1 MVKHAILLDLV
12 TSVWNANPMSNGA
25 GMDCGWGGTFP
36 VFRGAS
42 IDEIVNSLTAFVRDS
57 SPEQIRAWNNSIPL
71 VQFEA
76 GKVVDIQPL
85 AQDYSA
91 IFEYKMPFSAQR
103 ADVVLLV
110 SGAIL
115 VIELKGD
122 GNARAEHLEQVADYA
137 RNIYSNHALCG
148 KDGPRV
154 HAIVVSY
161 GLRGVESRDHWI
173 TTTNVDKLREEIVR
187 FDRPAEARAINL
199 QDFLNPANHQPAPSL
214 VQAVRA
220 YFSKQQLPRIKRI
233 DEVTGG
239 ALKAVISEIKDA
251 YSLRRRK
258 LILVGGVP
266 GAGKTY
272 VGLQVAHE
280 HFLDEISE
288 VMESGVKP
296 TAPAVFLSGNKPL
309 VDVLQYEMR
318 QAGGDGKVFVQNVKS
333 FVEKY
338 SGRKYSS
345 PPHHVMIF
353 DEAQRA
359 WDAKRVQS
367 QHDDPT
373 AVSEPESFVQFAGR
387 VPGWSAVIAL
397 IGEGQE
403 IYTGEEGGM
412 DLWAK
417 AALSGGGSWD
427 VVGPSK
433 YQECFTKLGLSYTID
448 ENLFLSRS
456 VRFHFASGLSKW
468 AEGVVS
474 GDVPSDALA
483 ALAEVLRTQGY
494 QLRITRNLPRAKRFL
509 QEKYQHQPEARFGLL
524 TGGRDKGLV
533 DMDISKVDTRTFRAG
548 PWYADPE
555 SSPSSCRRLFDAVT
569 EFSAQG
575 LELDHALLAW
585 GTDFIRKGGT
595 WDDSLAM
602 KYQKKGSVAN
612 PLQLRKNAYRV
623 LLTRGREGV
632 LICLPQQLRELDETY
647 EFLVGSGCEILPD

>member
-1 MVKHAILLDLV
+1 MNNEV
-12 TSVWNANPMSNGA
+12 TDS
-25 GMDCGWGGTFP
+25 DECGWGGDFKALC
-36 VFRGAS
+36 GAS
-42 IDEIVNSLTAFVRDS
+42 LSEIVNALTAFVRDA

-71 VQFEA
+71 VQVEA
-76 GKVVDIQPL
+76 GKVTDVKPL
-85 AQDYSA
+85 ACDYGA
-91 IFEYKMPFSAQR
+91 IFEYKMPFGAQR
-103 ADVVLLV
+103 ADVILLI

-122 GNARAEHLEQVADYA
+122 GNYRAEHREQVADYA
-137 RNIYSNHALCG
+137 RNIFSNHALCG
-148 KDGPRV
+148 NDGPRV
-154 HAIVVSY
+154 HALVVSY
-161 GLRGVESRDHWI
+161 GMKGMESRDHWM
-173 TTTNVDKLREEIVR
+173 TTTNIDSLHAEIVR
-187 FDRPAEARAINL
+187 FDRPGEARPIAL
-199 QDFLNPANHQPAPSL
+199 ADFLNPNNHQPAPSL

-220 YFSKQQLPRIKRI
+220 YFSKRELPRIKRI

-239 ALKAVISEIKDA
+239 ALKAVITEIKDA
-251 YSLRRRK
+251 YSLKRRK

-280 HFLDEISE
+280 HFLDELSE
-288 VMESGVKP
+288 VMESGAKP

-309 VDVLQYEMR
+309 VEVLQYEMR

-338 SGRKYSS
+338 SGKKYSS
-345 PPHHVMIF
+345 PPHHVLIF

-367 QHDDPT
+367 QHNDST
-373 AVSEPESFVQFAGR
+373 AVSEPESFVRFAGR

-397 IGEGQE
+397 IGDGQE

-412 DLWAK
+412 ELWAQ
-417 AALSGGGSWD
+417 AALSGGGGWD
-427 VVGPSK
+427 VVGPMK
-433 YQECFTKLGLSYTID
+433 YESYFSKLGVNYTAD
-448 ENLFLSRS
+448 DNLYLAKS
-456 VRFHFASGLSKW
+456 VRFHFAAGLSKW
-468 AEGVVS
+468 ASGVVG
-474 GDVPSDALA
+474 GDIPLDQLA
-483 ALAEVLRTQGY
+483 ALADKLRVQGY
-494 QLRITRNLPRAKRFL
+494 QLRITRNLPRAKLFL
-509 QEKYQHQPEARFGLL
+509 HEKYRYQPEARFGVL

-533 DMDISKVDTRTFRAG
+533 DMDISKVNTRTFRAG

-555 SSPSSCRRLFDAVT
+555 SSPSSCRRLNDAVT

-585 GTDFIRKGGT
+585 GTDFIRLNGK

-602 KYQKKGSVAN
+602 KYQKKGSVSN
-612 PLQLRKNAYRV
+612 PLQLRENAYRV

-632 LICLPQQLRELDETY
+632 LVCLPHQLRELDETY
-647 EFLVGSGCEILPD
+647 EYLLKAGCQILPD

>member
-1 MVKHAILLDLV
+1 V
-12 TSVWNANPMSNGA
+12 
-25 GMDCGWGGTFP
+25 
-36 VFRGAS
+36 
-42 IDEIVNSLTAFVRDS
+42 
-57 SPEQIRAWNNSIPL
+57 
-71 VQFEA
+71 
-76 GKVVDIQPL
+76 
-85 AQDYSA
+85 
-91 IFEYKMPFSAQR
+91 
-103 ADVVLLV
+103 
-110 SGAIL
+110 
-115 VIELKGD
+115 
-122 GNARAEHLEQVADYA
+122 
-137 RNIYSNHALCG
+137 HAL
-148 KDGPRV
+148 
-154 HAIVVSY
+154 VVSY
-161 GLRGVESRDHWI
+161 GLRGAESRDHWI
-173 TTTNVDKLREEIVR
+173 TTTNIDKLHEEIAR
-187 FDRPAEARAINL
+187 FDRPAEARPLAMK
-199 QDFLNPANHQPAPSL
+199 DFLDLANHQPAPSL

-220 YFSKQQLPRIKRI
+220 YFAKKELPRIKRI

-239 ALKAVISEIKDA
+239 ALKAVIAEIKDA
-251 YSLRRRK
+251 YSLKRRK

-280 HFLDEISE
+280 HFLDELSV
-288 VMESGVKP
+288 VMESGAKP

-309 VDVLQYEMR
+309 VEVLQYEMR

-338 SGRKYSS
+338 SSRKHSS

-359 WDAKRVQS
+359 WDAKRVQDKHGDHS
-367 QHDDPT
+367 

-412 DLWAK
+412 ELWAQ
-417 AALSGGGSWD
+417 AALSGGGQWD
-427 VVGPSK
+427 VVGPAK
-433 YQECFTKLGLSYTID
+433 YEEYFARLGVNYSSD
-448 ENLFLSRS
+448 DNLYLSRS
-456 VRFHFASGLSKW
+456 VRFHFAAGLSKW

-474 GDVPSDALA
+474 GDVPADALA
-483 ALAEVLRTQGY
+483 AIADGLRKQGY

-509 QEKYQHQPEARFGLL
+509 QEKYQDLPEARFGLL

-533 DMDISKVDTRTFRAG
+533 DMDINKVDTRTFRAG

-555 SSPSSCRRLFDAVT
+555 SSASSCRRLFDAVT

-585 GTDFIRKGGT
+585 GTDFIRKEAR

-602 KYQKKGSVAN
+602 KYQKKGSVVN

-632 LICLPQQLRELDETY
+632 LICLPQQLSELDETY
-647 EFLVGSGCEILPD
+647 DFLVSAGCEVLPLT

>member
-1 MVKHAILLDLV
+1 
-12 TSVWNANPMSNGA
+12 MSNSVIDSA
-25 GMDCGWGGTFP
+25 DCGWGDDFKVLRGTSLP
-36 VFRGAS
+36 
-42 IDEIVNSLTAFVRDS
+42 EIVNALTAFVRDA

-71 VQFEA
+71 VQVEA
-76 GKVVDIQPL
+76 GKVTDVQPL
-85 AQDYSA
+85 ACDYGA
-91 IFEYKMPFSAQR
+91 IFEYKMPFGAQR
-103 ADVVLLV
+103 ADVILLI

-122 GNARAEHLEQVADYA
+122 GNDRAEHREQVADYA
-137 RNIYSNHALCG
+137 RNIFSNHALCG
-148 KDGPRV
+148 NDGPRV
-154 HAIVVSY
+154 HALVVSY
-161 GLRGVESRDHWI
+161 GMKGMESRDHWM
-173 TTTNVDKLREEIVR
+173 TTTNIDSLHAEIVR
-187 FDRPAEARAINL
+187 FDRSGEARPIAL
-199 QDFLNPANHQPAPSL
+199 ADFLNPNNHQPAPSL

-220 YFSKQQLPRIKRI
+220 YFSKRELPRIKRI

-239 ALKAVISEIKDA
+239 ALKAVITEIKDA
-251 YSLRRRK
+251 YSLKRRK

-272 VGLQVAHE
+272 VGLQLAHE
-280 HFLDEISE
+280 HFLDELSE
-288 VMESGVKP
+288 VMESGAKP

-338 SGRKYSS
+338 SGKKYSS
-345 PPHHVMIF
+345 PPHHVLIF

-367 QHDDPT
+367 QHNNPT

-412 DLWAK
+412 ELWAQ
-417 AALSGGGSWD
+417 AALSGGGGWD
-427 VVGPSK
+427 VVGPMK
-433 YQECFTKLGLSYTID
+433 YESYFSKLGVNYTAD
-448 ENLFLSRS
+448 DNLYLAKS
-456 VRFHFASGLSKW
+456 VRFHFAAGLSKW
-468 AEGVVS
+468 AAGVVG
-474 GDVPSDALA
+474 GDIPLNQLA
-483 ALAEVLRTQGY
+483 ALADKLRVQGY
-494 QLRITRNLPRAKRFL
+494 QLRITRNLPRAKLFL
-509 QEKYQHQPEARFGLL
+509 HEKYRYQPEARFGVL

-533 DMDISKVDTRTFRAG
+533 DMDISRVNTRTFRAG

-555 SSPSSCRRLFDAVT
+555 SSPSSCRRLYDAVT

-585 GTDFIRKGGT
+585 GTDFIRREGK

-612 PLQLRKNAYRV
+612 PLQLRRNAYRV

-632 LICLPQQLRELDETY
+632 LICLPHQLAELDETY
-647 EFLVGSGCEILPD
+647 AFLLGAGCEALSSV

>member
-1 MVKHAILLDLV
+1 MGNTTVY
-12 TSVWNANPMSNGA
+12 SS
-25 GMDCGWGGTFP
+25 DCGWGGDFQSLL
-36 VFRGAS
+36 GAS
-42 IDEIVNSLTAFVRDS
+42 IPETVNSLSAFVRDS
-57 SPEQIRAWNNSIPL
+57 SPEQIRAWNASIPL
-71 VQFEA
+71 VQVEA
-76 GKVVDIQPL
+76 GKVIAVQNL
-85 AQDYSA
+85 ARDYGA
-91 IFEYKMPFSAQR
+91 IFEYKMPFSSRR
-103 ADVVLLV
+103 ADLVLLV

-122 GNARAEHLEQVADYA
+122 GNARPEHLEQVADYA
-137 RNIYSNHALCG
+137 RSIYSNHALCG
-148 KDGPRV
+148 ADGPRV
-154 HAIVVSY
+154 HALVVSY
-161 GLRGVESRDHWI
+161 GLRGSESRDHWI
-173 TTTNVDKLREEIVR
+173 TTTNISRLHDEIAR
-187 FDRPAEARAINL
+187 FDRPSESRPLAMA
-199 QDFLNPANHQPAPSL
+199 DFLNPANHQPAPSL

-220 YFSKQQLPRIKRI
+220 YFSKKELPRIKRI

-239 ALKAVISEIKDA
+239 ALKAVITEIKDA
-251 YSLRRRK
+251 YSLKRRK

-280 HFLDEISE
+280 HFLDGLSE
-288 VMESGVKP
+288 VMDSGLKP
-296 TAPAVFLSGNKPL
+296 SAPAVFLSGNKPL
-309 VDVLQYEMR
+309 VEVLQYEMR

-338 SGRKYSS
+338 SSRKHSS

-359 WDAKRVQS
+359 WDAKRVQDK
-367 QHDDPT
+367 HGDPS

-412 DLWAK
+412 QLWAQ
-417 AALSGGGSWD
+417 AALSGGGQWD
-427 VVGPSK
+427 VVGPAK
-433 YQECFTKLGLSYTID
+433 YEEYFARLGVNYTSD
-448 ENLFLSRS
+448 DNLYLSRS

-474 GDVPSDALA
+474 GDVPAGTLA
-483 ALAEVLRTQGY
+483 AIADGLRIQGY

-533 DMDISKVDTRTFRAG
+533 DMDINKVDTRTFRAG

-555 SSPSSCRRLFDAVT
+555 SSASSCRRLYDAVT

-585 GTDFIRKGGT
+585 GTDFIRKGAK

-602 KYQKKGSVAN
+602 KYQNKGSVIN

-632 LICLPQQLRELDETY
+632 LICLPQQLPELDESY
-647 EFLVGSGCEILPD
+647 DFLVAAGCEVLSVT

>member
-1 MVKHAILLDLV
+1 
-12 TSVWNANPMSNGA
+12 MSSEKPT
-25 GMDCGWGGTFP
+25 DCGWGGTFP
-36 VFRGAS
+36 VLGAAS

-57 SPEQIRAWNNSIPL
+57 SPEQIRAWNSSIPF
-71 VQFEA
+71 VQLEA

-85 AQDYSA
+85 AQGYSA

-122 GNARAEHLEQVADYA
+122 GNTRAIHLEQVADYA

-154 HAIVVSY
+154 HALVVSY
-161 GLRGVESRDHWI
+161 GLRGVESHSHWI
-173 TTTNVDKLREEIVR
+173 TTTNADRLHEEIVR
-187 FDRPAEARAINL
+187 FDRPGEVPTISL
-199 QDFLNPANHQPAPSL
+199 KDFLNPANHQPALSL
-214 VQAVRA
+214 VQAVRS

-251 YSLRRRK
+251 NSRRRRK
-258 LILVGGVP
+258 LILLGGVP

-280 HFLDEISE
+280 HFLDEVSE
-288 VMESGVKP
+288 VMESGLKP

-359 WDAKRVQS
+359 WDAKRMQS

-373 AVSEPESFVQFAGR
+373 ATSEPESFIQFAGR

-412 DLWAK
+412 DLWAT

-433 YQECFTKLGLSYTID
+433 YQEFFTKLGLSYTID
-448 ENLFLSRS
+448 EDLFLSRS

-474 GDVPSDALA
+474 GDVHSDVLSALA
-483 ALAEVLRTQGY
+483 KVLRVQGY
-494 QLRITRNLPRAKRFL
+494 QLRITRNLPLAKRFL
-509 QEKYQHQPEARFGLL
+509 QEKYQYQPEARFGLL

-533 DMDISKVDTRTFRAG
+533 NMDISKVNTRTFKAG

-555 SSPSSCRRLFDAVT
+555 SSPSSCRRLFEAVT

-575 LELDHALLAW
+575 LELDHSLLAW
-585 GTDFIRKGGT
+585 GTDFIRKSGA

-602 KYQKKGSVAN
+602 KYQKKGSVSN

-623 LLTRGREGV
+623 LLTRGREGII
-632 LICLPQQLRELDETY
+632 ICLPKQLPELDETY
-647 EFLVGSGCEILPD
+647 EFLLAAGCEVLSES